1 MGRKLSWEKRLF
13 NGPIDSEIT
22 MERKNK
28 SFKLRKLQ
36 KSSSFA
42 DFSGRSVSF
51 TGEIILEDKSTRRLF
66 VIF

>member
-1 MGRKLSWEKRLF
+1 MGSTDF
-13 NGPIDSEIT
+13 EIT

-28 SFKLRKLQ
+28 SFKLRKLR
-36 KSSSFA
+36 KSSSFE

-51 TGEIILEDKSTRRLF
+51 TGENIHKDKSTRRLF